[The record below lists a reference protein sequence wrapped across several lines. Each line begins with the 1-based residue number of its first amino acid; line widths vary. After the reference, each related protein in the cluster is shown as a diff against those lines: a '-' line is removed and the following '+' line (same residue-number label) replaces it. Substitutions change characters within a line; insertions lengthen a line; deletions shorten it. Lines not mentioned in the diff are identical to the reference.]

1 MTLRERL
8 ARWLCPRL
16 ARQADKWRRENRA
29 LPRELRD
36 RISRRRAEEAARRI
50 SAETLAWAGEMARQI
65 EAVRRHE
72 GTMH

>member
-1 MTLRERL
+1 MPAMTLRERL

-16 ARQADKWRRENRA
+16 ARQADKWRIHKRRH
-29 LPRELRD
+29 
-36 RISRRRAEEAARRI
+36 RRAEEAARRI
-50 SAETLAWAGEMARQI
+50 SAETLAWADEMARQI